1 MIMNTISIT
10 IAGRA
15 GSGKSTVAQAI
26 ARTLSFHHGID
37 VVVNDEDGSSNNWDS
52 DRIESCL
59 ESLADRTSITITT
72 QHENIRGW

>member
-1 MIMNTISIT
+1 MNTITIT

-15 GSGKSTVAQAI
+15 GSGKSTIAQAI

>member
-1 MIMNTISIT
+1 MNTISIT

-15 GSGKSTVAQAI
+15 GSGKSTIAQAI

-59 ESLADRTSITITT
+59 ETLADRTTITITT

>member
-1 MIMNTISIT
+1 MNTISIT

-15 GSGKSTVAQAI
+15 GSGKSTIAQAI

-59 ESLADRTSITITT
+59 DSLVDRTSITITT
-72 QHENIRGW
+72 QQSCRAAKEQ

>member
-1 MIMNTISIT
+1 MNTISIT

-15 GSGKSTVAQAI
+15 GSGKSTIAQAI

-37 VVVNDEDGSSNNWDS
+37 VVVNDEDGSSNDWDS

-59 ESLADRTSITITT
+59 ESLADRTTITITT
-72 QHENIRGW
+72 QQSCRAAKEQ

>member
-1 MIMNTISIT
+1 MNTISIT

-15 GSGKSTVAQAI
+15 GSGKSTIAQAI

-37 VVVNDEDGSSNNWDS
+37 VVINDEDGSSNNWDS

>member
-1 MIMNTISIT
+1 MNTISIT

-15 GSGKSTVAQAI
+15 GSGKSTIAQAI

>member
-15 GSGKSTVAQAI
+15 GSGKSTIAQAI

>member
-1 MIMNTISIT
+1 MNTISIT

-15 GSGKSTVAQAI
+15 GSGKSTIAQAI

-72 QHENIRGW
+72 PPENIRGW